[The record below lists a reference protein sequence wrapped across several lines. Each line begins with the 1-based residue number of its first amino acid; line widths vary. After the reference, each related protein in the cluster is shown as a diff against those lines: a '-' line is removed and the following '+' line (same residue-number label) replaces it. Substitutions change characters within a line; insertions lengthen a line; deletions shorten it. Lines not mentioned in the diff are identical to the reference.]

1 MKVILTQDTNVRLK
15 RGDTVEVTEQEAKR
29 LFAFGLAEEAPKPKP
44 KKKKKED

>member
-1 MKVILTQDTNVRLK
+1 MKVVMKHDGNVRLL
-15 RGDTVEVTEQEAKR
+15 RGMTVEVTEQEAKR